1 MTRASEDHLLIL
13 LRHAKTEQV
22 PGKPDHERELTKR
35 GRRDA
40 QAAGV
45 WLAGHG
51 IGFDLV
57 LVSSSARTMQTAD
70 EVASSCAEAE
80 VWTDRRLY
88 AAPPDRLL
96 EVIHEA
102 DPEAGV
108 VLVVGHAPGIPA
120 LASLL
125 ADGQGSVLAHAR
137 MAEGY
142 PTCALAVLSYSG
154 HWSDLGFDDARL
166 EYFAVPRG

>member
-1 MTRASEDHLLIL
+1 MTKASEDRLLLL
-13 LRHAKTEQV
+13 LRHAKAEQV
-22 PGKPDHERELTKR
+22 VGKPDHERELSSR

-40 QAAGV
+40 EAAGK
-45 WLAGHG
+45 WLADHG
-51 IGFDLV
+51 IGCDLV
-57 LVSSSARTMQTAD
+57 LCSSSARTMQTAD
-70 EVASSCAEAE
+70 GIADCCAEAE

-88 AAPPDRLL
+88 DASAQGIL
-96 EVIHEA
+96 EVLHEA
-102 DPEAGV
+102 DPEATV
-108 VLVVGHAPGIPA
+108 VLVVGHAPGLPT

-125 ADGQGSVLAHAR
+125 ADGQGSVQAHRR

-142 PTCALAVLSYSG
+142 PTCGLAVLRYSG